1 MQSMLHNL
9 RYRFRDRRDRVT
21 LLLLVYAAL
30 VIGAIGVSIIARWAL
45 LFVSPFG
52 TLYPHSLLAQFQADY
67 RAWDAPAFA
76 LAPLN
81 PEAAR
86 AAERDAAEV
95 LRSTELPEELGREVV
110 PVAVLPQATPTPP
123 ALTAT
128 PRISRPAG

>member
-30 VIGAIGVSIIARWAL
+30 AMGAIGVSIIARWAL

-52 TLYPHSLLAQFQADY
+52 ELYPHSLLAQFQADY
-67 RAWDAPAFA
+67 RAWDTPAFA

-95 LRSTELPEELGREVV
+95 LRSTEMPEDLGREVV
-110 PVAVLPQATPTPP
+110 PVAVLPPATPTLSAP
-123 ALTAT
+123 TST
-128 PRISRPAG
+128 PLSPRTRG